1 MKKQILN
8 NQQIEQ
14 KINRMAY
21 EMLELYME
29 KELVLVGIEPRGNIL
44 ADRITAIYNT
54 VSKTK
59 AESISLQIDKEN
71 PYNLAINEQ
80 LLSKVKNKN
89 VVIVDDVLNSG
100 KTIMYALK
108 PFLQIELKNLGVLVL
123 VDRDHK
129 QYPVFA
135 RFVGMSLSTT
145 LNEHIS
151 VEFNSGNDAAYLL

>member
-21 EMLELYME
+21 EMLELYMD

>member
-21 EMLELYME
+21 EMLELYMD

-80 LLSKVKNKN
+80 LLSTVKNKN

-108 PFLQIELKNLGVLVL
+108 PFLQIELKNLAVLVL

-151 VEFNSGNDAAYLL
+151 VEFNSDNDAAYLL

>member
-21 EMLELYME
+21 EMLELYMD

-145 LNEHIS
+145 LNEHVS

>member
-8 NQQIEQ
+8 NQQIQQ

-21 EMLELYME
+21 EMLELYID
-29 KELVLVGIEPRGNIL
+29 KDLVLVGIEPRGNVL
-44 ADRITAIYNT
+44 ADRIASVYNS

-59 AESISLQIDKEN
+59 AESISLKIDKEN
-71 PYNLAINEQ
+71 PYNLAINEG

-108 PFLQIELKNLGVLVL
+108 PFLQIELKNLAVLVL